1 MAKSKKKKVVKKV
14 VQPTF
19 NPQKYVIEAGRKLP
33 IHSCLVNEGWD
44 EMGMAVVIVV
54 RLRPKGTYVIG
65 TYIVDTF
72 CLGVKDTGWQFD
84 VDDEHLDRLKTG
96 MNLDFTEIESDVAF
110 NIIYGAN
117 RYAKQ
122 FDFQPHK
129 DFAITQYILDPFS
142 SIEDLEL
149 TFGKDGKPHYV
160 QGPHDK
166 PLSIMQKLERKVGKD
181 GFTFMSEYDSMRG
194 MPMLDDDD
202 DDDYED
208 DDDDDYAEYEEIKD
222 EQKK

>member
-14 VQPTF
+14 VQPVF

-84 VDDEHLDRLKTG
+84 VDDDHLKRLQEG
-96 MNLDFTEIESDVAF
+96 MDLDFTEIESDVAF
-110 NIIYGAN
+110 NIIYGAI

-129 DFAITQYILDPFS
+129 DFATTQYILDAFS

-181 GFTFMSEYDSMRG
+181 GFTFIGESDSMRG
-194 MPMLDDDD
+194 MHLFDKDE
-202 DDDYED
+202 ED
-208 DDDDDYAEYEEIKD
+208 DFEEDDDDYAEYEEIKD